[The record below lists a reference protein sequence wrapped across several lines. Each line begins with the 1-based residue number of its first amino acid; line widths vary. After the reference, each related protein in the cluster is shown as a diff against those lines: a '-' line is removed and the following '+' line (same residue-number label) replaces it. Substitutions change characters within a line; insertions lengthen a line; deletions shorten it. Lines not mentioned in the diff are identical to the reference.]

1 MLRLEELRLK
11 FDKYIIMNLN
21 DIITENP
28 SITSR
33 VRSSIQQRLGMAKQK
48 KIQRNLKK
56 IVNKTSRKI
65 ISKWNKFLGEYIA
78 NDASI
83 KNDTTKQL
91 KLFKFFIN
99 KVFSVD
105 ITKHNPSFNPSSM
118 DYDDYIKELVE
129 QSLRKKYLKTIDDE
143 DENNDEDE
151 SSEEDDEFY
160 S

>member
-21 DIITENP
+21 DIITEKP

-33 VRSSIQQRLGMAKQK
+33 VRSSFQQRLGMAKQK

-105 ITKHNPSFNPSSM
+105 ITKHKPSFNPSSM
-118 DYDDYIKELVE
+118 DHDDYIKELVE